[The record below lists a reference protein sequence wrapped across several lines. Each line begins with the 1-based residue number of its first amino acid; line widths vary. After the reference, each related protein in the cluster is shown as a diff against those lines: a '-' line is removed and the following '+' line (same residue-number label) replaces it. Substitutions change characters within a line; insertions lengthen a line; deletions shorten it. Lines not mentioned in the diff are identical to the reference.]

1 MTESNVSRETEEQ
14 ETEEATSPETE
25 TTETAAQTTESEEPA
40 ASETEETDTEDN
52 ENSGNDQIAEVRRE
66 AAGYR
71 TKLRDTEAHL
81 QRVQSELFHAKVAAT
96 GRLADA
102 SDMPVNV
109 ELLDDGDALNTAI
122 DELLQSKPHLKARS
136 FGGIGQGE
144 QPERSSVSL
153 GGILRRNA

>member
-1 MTESNVSRETEEQ
+1 MSENVSRETEEQ
-14 ETEEATSPETE
+14 ENDE
-25 TTETAAQTTESEEPA
+25 TTEPEAETTESEEPA
-40 ASETEETDTEDN
+40 ASETDENDTADD
-52 ENSGNDQIAEVRRE
+52 ENSSTDQIAEVRRE

-109 ELLDDGDALNTAI
+109 ELLDDGDALNAAI
-122 DELLQSKPHLKARS
+122 GELLQSKPHLKARS

-144 QPERSSVSL
+144 KPERSSVSL
-153 GGILRRNA
+153 GGMLRRNA

>member
-1 MTESNVSRETEEQ
+1 MNENVSRETEEQ
-14 ETEEATSPETE
+14 ENDE
-25 TTETAAQTTESEEPA
+25 TTESEAEATESEEPA
-40 ASETEETDTEDN
+40 ASETEENDTEND
-52 ENSGNDQIAEVRRE
+52 ENSGGDQIAEVRRE

-71 TKLRDTEAHL
+71 TKLRDTEAQL
-81 QRVQSELFHAKVAAT
+81 RRVQSELFRAKVAAT

-109 ELLDDGDALNTAI
+109 ELLDDGDALDAAI

-144 QPERSSVSL
+144 KSERSSVSL
-153 GGILRRNA
+153 GGMLRRNA

>member
-1 MTESNVSRETEEQ
+1 MSENVSRETEEQ
-14 ETEEATSPETE
+14 ENDE
-25 TTETAAQTTESEEPA
+25 TTEPEAETTESEEPA
-40 ASETEETDTEDN
+40 ASETDETDTADD
-52 ENSGNDQIAEVRRE
+52 ENSSTDQIAEVRRE

-71 TKLRDTEAHL
+71 TKLRDTEAQL

-109 ELLDDGDALNTAI
+109 ELLDDGDALNAAI

-144 QPERSSVSL
+144 KPERSSVSL
-153 GGILRRNA
+153 GGMLRRNA